1 MEKVVYSGTT
11 HNSFKLKKA
20 QMFISSRT
28 DKQIV
33 VYSFDG
39 FLYIPE
45 SNKSNYIKG
54 N

>member
-11 HNSFKLKKA
+11 HNSFKLKTA

-45 SNKSNYIKG
+45 SSKSNYIKTD
-54 N
+54 